1 VHELITTNMLLGTAV
16 RPRKSRKLSVGVS
29 MSASTSKPII
39 PVKVATTAK
48 MLNAAITT
56 SAMRKGVFAGSE
68 KNFANM
74 TTVSQVYDGFAF
86 RLQEQRGS

>member
-1 VHELITTNMLLGTAV
+1 M
-16 RPRKSRKLSVGVS
+16 
-29 MSASTSKPII
+29 
-39 PVKVATTAK
+39 TAK

-56 SAMRKGVFAGSE
+56 RAMRKGVFAGSE

-86 RLQEQRGS
+86 RLQVEQGS